1 MEPGREDRRDAD
13 EAEGDEGRAG
23 ADETVQRMGG
33 IDRREQG
40 RGARRRDDAGDVD
53 PAPRRFGGQRRL
65 SPPQDLAGRDEAE
78 REGEAEQDA
87 RTGADQSRLDRIAHQ
102 EDAAEPER
110 EPADPHRPAC
120 AELLLEAFLARRRG
134 QGRRG
139 QIRDEFGLDLGFGL
153 RVRRAASRGR
163 LGLEP
168 GPGFGGAR
176 GRDRPGGGVRIGR
189 LGTSR
194 HARGESVDPCLER
207 SDPGLQVEDHHEGA
221 DHHRRKADDG
231 GKAEQDE
238 GDVVHGPVRPCLTPD
253 GYSPAWTTKEGPD
266 ESNVTEVEAL
276 HRNRSWQS
284 GPLLAPVDLP
294 DRAMEPNSASIVD
307 DALRSTRGGLP
318 WGAQHFFGSSVCR
331 FRSSFFWRCSSGDRV
346 ALIGQSSREGG
357 SQGPLF
363 SLWRSYSRQAQPL
376 TR

>member
-40 RGARRRDDAGDVD
+40 RGARRRDDAGDVE

-163 LGLEP
+163 LELSRGPASAGRAGAIVP
-168 GPGFGGAR
+168 GEGSGSA
-176 GRDRPGGGVRIGR
+176 
-189 LGTSR
+189 
-194 HARGESVDPCLER
+194 ALER
-207 SDPGLQVEDHHEGA
+207 ADTPEARASTLASSDLTRA
-221 DHHRRKADDG
+221 FRLRTITKALITIAG
-231 GKAEQDE
+231 RPMTAARPSRMKEMSSM
-238 GDVVHGPVRPCLTPD
+238 VPSGPV
-253 GYSPAWTTKEGPD
+253 
-266 ESNVTEVEAL
+266 
-276 HRNRSWQS
+276 
-284 GPLLAPVDLP
+284 
-294 DRAMEPNSASIVD
+294 
-307 DALRSTRGGLP
+307 
-318 WGAQHFFGSSVCR
+318 
-331 FRSSFFWRCSSGDRV
+331 
-346 ALIGQSSREGG
+346 
-357 SQGPLF
+357 
-363 SLWRSYSRQAQPL
+363 
-376 TR
+376 